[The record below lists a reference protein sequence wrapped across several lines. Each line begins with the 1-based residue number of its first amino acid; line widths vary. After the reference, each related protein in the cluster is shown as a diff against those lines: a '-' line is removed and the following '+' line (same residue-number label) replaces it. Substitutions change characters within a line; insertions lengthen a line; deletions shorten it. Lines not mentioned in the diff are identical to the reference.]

1 MNIDPLININ
11 KDLKNFEKLVILITG
26 SEKSG
31 KSSFIE
37 CLSKSCNFNFI
48 ETKKKTFYTKYI
60 YKYTSD
66 INDNYNFLN
75 SILNK
80 FSKIDKVS
88 ILLEF
93 REIDSCELNTDYK
106 MCLSFFENAYFA
118 LIITD
123 FSDRNSFV
131 E

>member
-11 KDLKNFEKLVILITG
+11 KDLKNFEKLVILIAG

-48 ETKKKTFYTKYI
+48 ETKKNTFYTKYI